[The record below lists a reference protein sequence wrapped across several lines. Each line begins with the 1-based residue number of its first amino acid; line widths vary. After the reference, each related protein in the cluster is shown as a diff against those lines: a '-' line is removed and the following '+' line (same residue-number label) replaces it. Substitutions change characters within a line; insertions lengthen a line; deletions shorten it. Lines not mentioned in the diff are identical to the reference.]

1 MLDLDFMF
9 CCSQAWSKR
18 ITEPIAYMVA
28 KDMCSLRLVE
38 GEGFIKLMNY
48 LEPSYKVLS
57 AAQISKLQKAHRG
70 FSEANS
76 RTS

>member
-38 GEGFIKLMNY
+38 GEGFI
-48 LEPSYKVLS
+48 
-57 AAQISKLQKAHRG
+57 
-70 FSEANS
+70 
-76 RTS
+76 